1 VCGLVIKLVIK
12 GFKGFVIGAEEEGNE
27 REEKG

>member
-1 VCGLVIKLVIK
+1 VYGFKLVIK

-27 REEKG
+27 QEEKG